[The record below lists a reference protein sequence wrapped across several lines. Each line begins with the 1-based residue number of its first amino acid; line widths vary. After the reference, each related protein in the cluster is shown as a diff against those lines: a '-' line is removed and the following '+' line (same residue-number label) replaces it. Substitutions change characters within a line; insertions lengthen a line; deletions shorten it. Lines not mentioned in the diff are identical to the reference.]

1 MIHKGAF
8 ICLFYLI
15 QLRHSVVSDF
25 CDPMDCSTP
34 GFPVHHQ
41 LPELAQTHVHWVSD
55 AIQSSHPLSSP
66 SPPAFNLSQHQSLFQ
81 WVSSSHQFSSV
92 QFSRSVVSD
101 SLWPHGLQHAGLPCP
116 SPTPRACS
124 NSCPSSWWRHPTVSS
139 SLIPF
144 SSCLLISYCGRWRV
158 AFSGSSHPWSVCV
171 HTHTNTHK
179 HTPSSCHII

>member
-1 MIHKGAF
+1 MWNLSGPGIKPVFLIHSSYPLCHQG
-8 ICLFYLI
+8 IPP
-15 QLRHSVVSDF
+15 LRFLTDSVVTLIS
-25 CDPMDCSTP
+25 
-34 GFPVHHQ
+34 
-41 LPELAQTHVHWVSD
+41 LN
-55 AIQSSHPLSSP
+55 
-66 SPPAFNLSQHQSLFQ
+66 NLSI
-81 WVSSSHQFSSV
+81 VSCWFFFLSCSVHFSCSV
-92 QFSRSVVSD
+92 MSN

>member
-101 SLWPHGLQHAGLPCP
+101 SLWPHEPQHTRLPCL
-116 SPTPRACS
+116 SPIPRACS
-124 NSCPSSWWRHPTVSS
+124 NLFSLSQWCHPIISSSVIRLSSWFQCFP
-139 SLIPF
+139 
-144 SSCLLISYCGRWRV
+144 
-158 AFSGSSHPWSVCV
+158 ASGSFPVSQFF
-171 HTHTNTHK
+171 
-179 HTPSSCHII
+179 PSCAKAMEFQL